1 VAREP
6 VKADHAVRLLAESPP
21 QPADDQSPTRL
32 RQCSRPPPRWS
43 DRTQPARNHQS
54 IQLCCTP

>member
-1 VAREP
+1 